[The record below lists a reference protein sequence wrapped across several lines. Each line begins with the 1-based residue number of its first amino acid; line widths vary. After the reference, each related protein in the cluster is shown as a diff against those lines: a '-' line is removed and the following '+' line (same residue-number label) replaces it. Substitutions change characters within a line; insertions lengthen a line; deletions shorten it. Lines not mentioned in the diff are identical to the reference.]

1 MKVKGEI
8 YNFCAGP
15 AVLPAEVMEKVQREL
30 RDLDG
35 SGMSILEISHR
46 SAAFKDILC
55 EAKTRLKAL
64 LSVPDDYSILF
75 LQGGASLQFPMVP
88 MNFGKGAYCI
98 TGRWATKAYEAAKLQ
113 GRGEAFAGS
122 ADKNFEYIP
131 KIDPADLPKDA
142 KFLHICDNNTLYGT
156 KFFAPPET
164 GLPLVSD
171 MSSCIL
177 SCPCPIEKYSL
188 IYAGAQKNIG
198 PAGLCV
204 VIIKNSFLDAAED
217 EGLPLMLRYKTYAEH
232 DSMYNTPPTF
242 SVYVAKLVFAWL
254 EKMGGLK
261 VMEEINREKAKLLYE
276 CIGNSALYLNKV
288 SPRDRSIMNVPFRL
302 RRREL
307 EPVFLEEAEK
317 RGLMNLKGHW
327 SIGGIRASIYN
338 AMPREGVLALI
349 NFMQQFERENL

>member
-1 MKVKGEI
+1 MKEKGEI

-15 AVLPAEVMEKVQREL
+15 AVLPAEVMEKVKEEL
-30 RDLDG
+30 RSYG
-35 SGMSILEISHR
+35 GCGMSVMEISHR
-46 SAAFKDILC
+46 SAAFKEILC
-55 EAKTRLKAL
+55 EAKSRLKEL
-64 LSVPDDYSILF
+64 MSIPDDYSILF

-98 TGRWATKAYEAAKLQ
+98 TGRWAKKAFEAAELQ
-113 GRGEAFAGS
+113 GRGEAFSGS
-122 ADKNFEYIP
+122 ADRNFEYIP

-156 KFFAPPET
+156 KFFAPPEM

-177 SCPCPIEKYSL
+177 SAPCEVEKYSL

-204 VIIKNSFLDAAED
+204 VIIKNSFLESAED
-217 EGLPLMLRYKTYAEH
+217 EGLPLMLRYRTYAEH
-232 DSMYNTPPTF
+232 DSLYNTPPTF
-242 SVYVAKLVFAWL
+242 AVYVANLVFAWL
-254 EKMGGLK
+254 EKKGGLK
-261 VMEEINREKAKLLYE
+261 VMEEINREKAKLLYD

-302 RRREL
+302 RRRDL
-307 EPVFLEEAEK
+307 EPVFLAEAEK
-317 RGLMNLKGHW
+317 AGLMNLKGHW

-338 AMPREGVLALI
+338 AMPIEGVKKLV
-349 NFMQQFERENL
+349 NFMQQFEGENL

>member
-1 MKVKGEI
+1 MKEKGEI

-15 AVLPAEVMEKVQREL
+15 AVLPAEVMEKIQREFRNL
-30 RDLDG
+30 GG

-46 SAAFKDILC
+46 SEAFKEILR
-55 EAKTRLKAL
+55 EAKERLKAL
-64 LSVPDDYSILF
+64 LSVPDGYSILF

-122 ADKNFEYIP
+122 ADRNFEYIP
-131 KIDPADLPKDA
+131 KINKEDIPKDA

-164 GLPLVSD
+164 DLPLVSD
-171 MSSCIL
+171 MSSCIQ
-177 SCPCPIEKYSL
+177 SCPCPVEKYSL

-204 VIIKNSFLDAAED
+204 VIVKNSFLETAED
-217 EGLPLMLRYKTYAEH
+217 ESLPLMLRYKTYAEH
-232 DSMYNTPPTF
+232 DSLYNTPPTF
-242 SVYVAKLVFAWL
+242 AIYVANLVFAWL
-254 EKMGGLK
+254 EEMGGLK

-307 EPVFLEEAEK
+307 EPVFLEEAE
-317 RGLMNLKGHW
+317 RSGLMNLKGHW

-338 AMPREGVLALI
+338 AMPKEGVLALI
-349 NFMQQFERENL
+349 NFMQKFERENL

>member
-15 AVLPAEVMEKVQREL
+15 AVLPSEVMEKVQREL

-46 SAAFKDILC
+46 SAAFKEILS
-55 EAKTRLKAL
+55 EAKARLKAL

-113 GRGEAFAGS
+113 GRGEAFSGS
-122 ADKNFEYIP
+122 ADRNFEYIP
-131 KIDPADLPKDA
+131 KIDKGDIPKDA

-164 GLPLVSD
+164 DLPLVSD

-177 SCPCPIEKYSL
+177 SCPFPVEKYSL

-217 EGLPLMLRYKTYAEH
+217 EELPLMLRYKTYAEH

-242 SVYVAKLVFAWL
+242 SVYVANLVFAWL
-254 EKMGGLK
+254 EKQGGLK

-317 RGLMNLKGHW
+317 AGLMNLKGHW

>member
-1 MKVKGEI
+1 MKEKGEI

-15 AVLPAEVMEKVQREL
+15 AVLPAEVMEKIQREFRNL
-30 RDLDG
+30 GG

-46 SAAFKDILC
+46 SEAFKEILR
-55 EAKTRLKAL
+55 EAKERLKAL
-64 LSVPDDYSILF
+64 LSVPDGYSILF

-122 ADKNFEYIP
+122 ADRNFEYIP
-131 KIDPADLPKDA
+131 KIDKEDIPKDA

-164 GLPLVSD
+164 DLPLVSD

-177 SCPCPIEKYSL
+177 SCPCPVEKYSL

-204 VIIKNSFLDAAED
+204 VIVKNYFLETAED
-217 EGLPLMLRYKTYAEH
+217 ESLPLLLRYKTYAEH
-232 DSMYNTPPTF
+232 DSLYNTPPTF
-242 SVYVAKLVFAWL
+242 AIYVANLVFAWL
-254 EKMGGLK
+254 EEMGGLK
-261 VMEEINREKAKLLYE
+261 AMEEINREKAKLLYE

-307 EPVFLEEAEK
+307 EPAFLLEAE
-317 RGLMNLKGHW
+317 RSGLMNLKGHW

-338 AMPREGVLALI
+338 AMPKEGVLTLI
-349 NFMQQFERENL
+349 NFMQKFERENL

>member
-1 MKVKGEI
+1 VPGATASAE
-8 YNFCAGP
+8 
-15 AVLPAEVMEKVQREL
+15 AVA
-30 RDLDG
+30 
-35 SGMSILEISHR
+35 
-46 SAAFKDILC
+46 SA
-55 EAKTRLKAL
+55 
-64 LSVPDDYSILF
+64 
-75 LQGGASLQFPMVP
+75 MVP

-122 ADKNFEYIP
+122 ADRNFEYIP
-131 KIDPADLPKDA
+131 KIDKEDIPKDA

-164 GLPLVSD
+164 DLPLVSD

-177 SCPCPIEKYSL
+177 SCPCPVEKYSL

-204 VIIKNSFLDAAED
+204 VIVKNSFLETAED
-217 EGLPLMLRYKTYAEH
+217 ESLPLLLRYKTYAEH
-232 DSMYNTPPTF
+232 DSLYNTPPTF
-242 SVYVAKLVFAWL
+242 AIYVANLVFAWL
-254 EKMGGLK
+254 EEMGGLK
-261 VMEEINREKAKLLYE
+261 AMEEINREKAKLLYE

-307 EPVFLEEAEK
+307 EPAFLLEAE
-317 RGLMNLKGHW
+317 RSGLMNLKGHW

-338 AMPREGVLALI
+338 AMPKEGVLALI
-349 NFMQQFERENL
+349 NFMQKFERENL